1 MKKHMTRLLKH
12 ITVSATIIA
21 GSTLAVLASYALIT
35 VSPVS
40 SQSAVPPAENQEI
53 LKAKAKIDPKQPFRV
68 VLINQSKQKLEYG
81 LTTNRR
87 RELAPGAQVTHDR
100 IPLPANGVIYPL
112 STVTAQYK
120 QPAFE
125 FDVSVSSNVLT
136 VKIRQIEDGAEGD
149 SVIRV
154 RRDGNVFVY

>member
-1 MKKHMTRLLKH
+1 MTRFFH
-12 ITVSATIIA
+12 PTTASIAIIA
-21 GSTLAVLASYALIT
+21 GSTLALLASCELIT
-35 VSPVS
+35 VSTAF
-40 SQSAVPPAENQEI
+40 SQSAAPPAENQEI
-53 LKAKAKIDPKQPFRV
+53 LKAKAKIDPKQPLRV

-87 RELAPGAQVTHDR
+87 RDLAPGAQATHDR

-112 STVTAQYK
+112 SGVTDQYK

-125 FDVSVSSNVLT
+125 FDVSVSSNILT
-136 VKIRQIEDGAEGD
+136 VKIRAIEDGAEGD